1 MNEQREDMFYVD
13 AVLRG
18 DREAFR
24 VLVDRYHNMVYG
36 TAYNMTRSAETAQD
50 VVQEVFYRAFK
61 KMDRYNSTYPF
72 GVWIRRIAV
81 NYILDLRKKK
91 KVDTVSMTT
100 DEETEWDFEDTR
112 SNPRDEKFKQDQ
124 EKIVMDAIEQL
135 PGKYKMIL
143 LLRHIEQL
151 SYEEIA
157 DALAIPL
164 GTVMTQLHR
173 ARHQLAEILR
183 PVEQELQA

>member
-1 MNEQREDMFYVD
+1 MNEQREDTFYVD

-36 TAYNMTRSAETAQD
+36 IAYNMTRNVESAQD

-61 KMDRYNSTYPF
+61 KIDRYNPTYPF
-72 GVWIRRIAV
+72 GVWVRRITV

-100 DEETEWDFEDTR
+100 EDDAEWDFEDN
-112 SNPRDEKFKQDQ
+112 SGNPRDEKFKQDQ
-124 EKIVMDAIEQL
+124 EKIVLDAIEQL

-173 ARHQLAEILR
+173 ARHQLAGILR
-183 PVEQELQA
+183 PVESELQP

>member
-1 MNEQREDMFYVD
+1 MNEQREDTFYVD

-36 TAYNMTRSAETAQD
+36 IAYTMTRSVETAQD

-61 KMDRYNSTYPF
+61 KMDRYNSIYPF
-72 GVWIRRIAV
+72 GVWVRRIAV

-100 DEETEWDFEDTR
+100 DEETEWDFEDNGG
-112 SNPRDEKFKQDQ
+112 NPRDEKFKQDQ
-124 EKIVMDAIEQL
+124 EKIVLDAIEQM
-135 PGKYKMIL
+135 PDKYKMIL

-157 DALAIPL
+157 EALAIPL

-173 ARHQLAEILR
+173 ARHQLADILR
-183 PVEQELQA
+183 PVESELQA

>member
-1 MNEQREDMFYVD
+1 MSEPREDTHYVD

-36 TAYNMTRSAETAQD
+36 IAYNMTRSVETAQD
-50 VVQEVFYRAFK
+50 VVQEVFYRAFRK
-61 KMDRYNSTYPF
+61 IDRYNPTYPF
-72 GVWIRRIAV
+72 GVWVRRITV

-100 DEETEWDFEDTR
+100 EEDTEWDIADKGD
-112 SNPRDEKFKQDQ
+112 NPRDEKYKLDQ
-124 EKIVMDAIEQL
+124 ENVVLEAIGQM
-135 PGKYKMIL
+135 PDKYKMIL
-143 LLRHIEQL
+143 MLRHFEQL

-157 DALAIPL
+157 DALSIPL

-173 ARHQLAEILR
+173 ARHQLADLLR
-183 PVEQELQA
+183 PVESELQP